1 MDLFNF
7 KPRTTSEV
15 DSEVTFDVV
24 AKQLWTLATN
34 LKNKSFMIFLVLK
47 VTKIGGIM
55 VQFWNLEN
63 IITSYFLSSTNEL
76 IAFKRMP
83 LDRLYTA
90 SNAN

>member
-24 AKQLWTLATN
+24 AKQLQTLATN

-47 VTKIGGIM
+47 VTKIVGIM

-63 IITSYFLSSTNEL
+63 FITSYLYQALMNQL
-76 IAFKRMP
+76 LKRMP
-83 LDRLYTA
+83 LYRLYTA

>member
-7 KPRTTSEV
+7 KPRTTFEV

-24 AKQLWTLATN
+24 AKQLQTLATH

-55 VQFWNLEN
+55 VQFWNLEH
-63 IITSYFLSSTNEL
+63 IITSYFYQALMN
-76 IAFKRMP
+76 
-83 LDRLYTA
+83 
-90 SNAN
+90 